1 MTFRSSTPADQES
14 GRQDAVSTAR
24 RRERI
29 EVGWKGL
36 VRSLLPLA
44 LALGVSVAMIGGA
57 HHHRGAKEGQLE
69 ETGRTLHESRN
80 RFRSID
86 DEKRLI
92 EDLLPRFRAFEAEGV
107 IGPEAR
113 LDWVETLRAASRRL
127 GLPELRY
134 ALGAQERLPVDL
146 DAEGAGFGVYRS
158 LMDLHLGLLH
168 EEDLIRLFEVMER
181 ESPGLFSV
189 TSCRVRRA
197 GAHFAHL
204 PAAVNLR
211 AVCTLEWFSL
221 RQSREGR

>member
-1 MTFRSSTPADQES
+1 
-14 GRQDAVSTAR
+14 
-24 RRERI
+24 
-29 EVGWKGL
+29 
-36 VRSLLPLA
+36 
-44 LALGVSVAMIGGA
+44 MIGGA
-57 HHHRGAKEGQLE
+57 HHHRGTKEAQLE
-69 ETGRTLHESRN
+69 ETGRTLSEYRT

-92 EDLLPRFRAFEAEGV
+92 EDLLPRFRAFEAEGL

-113 LDWVETLRAASRRL
+113 LDWVETLRVASRRL

-134 ALGAQERLPVDL
+134 ALGAQERLPANL
-146 DAEGAGFGVYRS
+146 DADGTGFGIYRS

-197 GAHFAHL
+197 GAHFTHL
-204 PAAVNLR
+204 PGAVNLR
-211 AVCTLEWFSL
+211 ATCTLEWFSL
-221 RQSREGR
+221 RRPGDGR